1 MSHLKDNLNRYL
13 TPPALFLSSECI
25 ILPRQA
31 RDKHRERALQKEW
44 RFCRAAPLC
53 SRRVRFF
60 RSIPGTL
67 SCFVVL
73 VFLFQELCLRA
84 EHFSRG
90 LWLSLSRACLDKSH
104 VVARAVSFPVFSRF
118 LLTYVFIA
126 GTFLHQ
132 GQRARAPAR
141 RTRSRPCW
149 KITAA
154 AGRSPPHRRR
164 PTPSR
169 RYLHSIIII
178 NVLIYINSI
187 NNDAI
192 KK

>member
-1 MSHLKDNLNRYL
+1 MPSFYQDRLGTNIGKEHSKKSGVSAGRRLCAHAGCVFPFLCF
-13 TPPALFLSSECI
+13 LFL
-25 ILPRQA
+25 
-31 RDKHRERALQKEW
+31 
-44 RFCRAAPLC
+44 
-53 SRRVRFF
+53 
-60 RSIPGTL
+60 
-67 SCFVVL
+67 
-73 VFLFQELCLRA
+73 ELCLVLSFLCFYSRN
-84 EHFSRG
+84 FVSVLSISRG

-187 NNDAI
+187 NNNAI

>member
-1 MSHLKDNLNRYL
+1 MPSFYQDRLGTN
-13 TPPALFLSSECI
+13 I
-25 ILPRQA
+25 G
-31 RDKHRERALQKEW
+31 KEHSKKSGVSAG
-44 RFCRAAPLC
+44 RRLC
-53 SRRVRFF
+53 AHAGCVFSVLVFF
-60 RSIPGTL
+60 IPGTL

-187 NNDAI
+187 NNNAI